1 MPSKANMK
9 MNKKR
14 RKRRDM
20 IEEMAFIS
28 AITRFLRDDQ
38 YLKHRQTEELDSSLA
53 QHFKK

>member
-1 MPSKANMK
+1 MK